1 VQESEMSGVNGDKS
15 RHHRMRKHKISQR
28 ERVRTLKTEFAT
40 ASSETKTAAA
50 SPKKSAKTKQ

>member
-1 VQESEMSGVNGDKS
+1 VQENEMSGVNGDKS

-28 ERVRTLKTEFAT
+28 ERVRTLKAEFAT

-50 SPKKSAKTKQ
+50 SAKKSAKTK

>member
-1 VQESEMSGVNGDKS
+1 MSGVNGDKS

-28 ERVRTLKTEFAT
+28 ERVRSMKAEFA
-40 ASSETKTAAA
+40 AAGSETKKAAA